1 MLQRK
6 IFLLAPQAQMPE
18 QMLEP
23 TPRFGP
29 AAKAARAKER
39 EEEAARLAKEKKA
52 AAAAKPAAKPQCA
65 PVCCFLISAHG
76 SPGGIE
82 AACGRSVRCG
92 MTQWPLHALSMP
104 LQHRTGR
111 GQLRVVPLLFK
122 HCQSLSIL

>member
-1 MLQRK
+1 MSFSLS
-6 IFLLAPQAQMPE
+6 PQAQLPE

-65 PVCCFLISAHG
+65 PGCFQTCTSHTAVMMPTATAHYCQ
-76 SPGGIE
+76 
-82 AACGRSVRCG
+82 AA
-92 MTQWPLHALSMP
+92 
-104 LQHRTGR
+104 
-111 GQLRVVPLLFK
+111 
-122 HCQSLSIL
+122 